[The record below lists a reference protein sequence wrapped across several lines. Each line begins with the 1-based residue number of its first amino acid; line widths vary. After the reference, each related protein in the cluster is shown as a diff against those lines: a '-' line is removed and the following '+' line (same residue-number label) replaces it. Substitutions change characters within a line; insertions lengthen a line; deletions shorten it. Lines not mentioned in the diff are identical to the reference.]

1 MKLPVHILTFIA
13 EDLGKR
19 TPPPLR
25 YLAALARHP
34 SPIVREGA
42 VYGMAPHVEVSS
54 VRGMLK
60 DISVRDE
67 SPGVREAAREA
78 LE

>member
-1 MKLPVHILTFIA
+1 MKLQVHHLTFIA

-19 TPPPLR
+19 NPPPLR
-25 YLAALARHP
+25 YLAALARHS

-42 VYGMAPHVEVSS
+42 VYGMAPHVGVSS

-60 DISVRDE
+60 DMSARDP
-67 SPGVREAAREA
+67 SPGVREAASEA